1 MTTNKPKIHAHLKS
15 FIHSVVIAEMCG
27 HDSVKSSRWKENL
40 MRQVQG
46 SVLDRLGE
54 IKQQSDLERIT
65 TEEVGKVQMEFVRT
79 LEMVGK
85 VLQQVPVDVLRQ
97 NPSVR

>member
-1 MTTNKPKIHAHLKS
+1 MSTSKTKVHAHLKS
-15 FIHSVVIAEMCG
+15 FIHSVVIAEMSG
-27 HDSVKSSRWKENL
+27 LGSAKASIWKEKL

-46 SVLDRLGE
+46 SVLDRLNE

-65 TEEVGKVQMEFVRT
+65 SEEVHKVQTEFVRT

-85 VLQQVPVDVLRQ
+85 VLQQVPVDVLKQ
-97 NPSVR
+97 NPSAR

>member
-1 MTTNKPKIHAHLKS
+1 MTTSKSKVHAHLKS
-15 FIHSVVIAEMCG
+15 FIHSVVIAEMSG
-27 HDSVKSSRWKENL
+27 LDSVKSSRWKENL
-40 MRQVQG
+40 MREVQG